1 MATDRLNGNKTP
13 FSMLVVFWSVRA
25 LPAIHEPA
33 KLTGPLAAMPHLL
46 GGMTSLLSS
55 VYIAQQ
61 SWSCFK
67 LLMHCRAW
75 ALVLALL
82 KAGNSIAA
90 KMAMMAITTSN
101 SKSVKPLNLP
111 ARLPARSTRAWRFLV
126 ILQDSVLG
134 ITLIVRTKRG
144 RSDRFR

>member
-1 MATDRLNGNKTP
+1 MATDRLKGNKTP

-33 KLTGPLAAMPHLL
+33 KLIGPLAAMPHLL

-61 SWSCFK
+61 SWNCFK
-67 LLMHCRAW
+67 LFMHCRAW

-90 KMAMMAITTSN
+90 RMAMMAITTSN
-101 SKSVKPLNLP
+101 SIRVKPVILLVKLP
-111 ARLPARSTRAWRFLV
+111 TRSTRVRRFVV
-126 ILQDSVLG
+126 ILQLSALS
-134 ITLIVRTKRG
+134 IIAR
-144 RSDRFR
+144 

>member
-67 LLMHCRAW
+67 LLVHCRAW

-90 KMAMMAITTSN
+90 RMAIMAITTSN
-101 SKSVKPLNLP
+101 STRVKPVILLAKLP
-111 ARLPARSTRAWRFLV
+111 TRSTRVRRFLV
-126 ILQDSVLG
+126 FLQLSAFG
-134 ITLIVRTKRG
+134 IIA
-144 RSDRFR
+144 S

>member
-1 MATDRLNGNKTP
+1 MATDRLNGNKIP

-25 LPAIHEPA
+25 LPATHEPA

-46 GGMTSLLSS
+46 GGMTSLLLS

-82 KAGNSIAA
+82 KAGKSIAA
-90 KMAMMAITTSN
+90 KMAMMAITASN
-101 SKSVKPLNLP
+101 SKSVKPLILP
-111 ARLPARSTRAWRFLV
+111 ARLAARSTRVWRFLV

-134 ITLIVRTKRG
+134 IGRPAERRTG
-144 RSDRFR
+144 R